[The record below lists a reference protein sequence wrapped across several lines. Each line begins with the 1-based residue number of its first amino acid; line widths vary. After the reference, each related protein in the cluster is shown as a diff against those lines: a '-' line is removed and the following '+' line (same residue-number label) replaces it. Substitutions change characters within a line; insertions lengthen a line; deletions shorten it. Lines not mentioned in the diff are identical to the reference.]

1 MNLRSL
7 LPALL
12 AALVLA
18 PLPASAQQPDTVI
31 MQLGEFLSMYES
43 SQEKDDPPQLAP
55 REFTVSSARYTG
67 EVILDDGEPASA
79 LFEATLRVEVLKDK
93 GWVQVPLLPG
103 TVAVRSARVGG
114 KEAPVTSDGSWL
126 YLVTDRK
133 GAFDVDLVF
142 ATTVFTAEGRSSL
155 SFQPTPAGAVEV
167 ELRVP
172 VEDALDFTVAGAKL
186 QSDRTERGVR
196 IVEAVLPGTSA
207 LSVSWQREIPET
219 VEQEEPRVYAEV
231 FSLVG
236 LGDGLLQSST
246 TIAYTIL
253 QAGVDEFTVA
263 IPAGTTLI
271 DAQGSGIRDWTLA
284 DDGTL
289 TVALNY
295 AAEGSYRLVLQ
306 LEQATGEGNLEVSA
320 PLPTPLA
327 VDRSKGWVGVE
338 ARGALEIEGGDTTGV
353 TPIDVRTLPGAI
365 LGVTSNPVLLA
376 YKYLGSA
383 ASLPLRV
390 TQHADVAVLV
400 TLLDRAEATT
410 MFTVDGRRL
419 TSISYQV
426 RNNRKQFLR
435 LAIPEGAELW
445 SASVAGKAV
454 QPARA
459 ADGRI
464 LIPLVRSQASG
475 GALASFEVGVVYVE
489 GGDAP
494 GKDGKGSFRAA
505 MPAADVPVTY
515 VAWTVYAPWQAKVKK
530 KSLDGSL
537 RNVAGLSRPFD
548 RGDIAAIQANAPSA
562 GYDVYQS
569 AQAQV
574 DGGGLGSGATPVA
587 VNVPLEGRPLY
598 FEKLLAL
605 GEELWIGFDYKGLK

>member
-1 MNLRSL
+1 MKLRDL

-12 AALVLA
+12 GALVLA
-18 PLPASAQQPDTVI
+18 PLPAAAEQPDTVI
-31 MQLGEFLSMYES
+31 MQLDEFLTMYEQS
-43 SQEKDDPPQLAP
+43 REQDDPVQVAP
-55 REFTVSSARYTG
+55 RDYTISSARYTG
-67 EVILDDGEPASA
+67 EVILDEGEPVSA
-79 LFEATLRVEVLKDK
+79 LFEATLGVEVLKAE

-114 KEAPVTSDGSWL
+114 KEASVTSDGSWL

-133 GAFDVDLVF
+133 GAFEVDLVF

-186 QSDRTERGVR
+186 QSDRVERGVR
-196 IVEAVLPGTSA
+196 VVEAVLPGTAS

-253 QAGVDEFTVA
+253 QAGVDELKVA
-263 IPAGTTLI
+263 VPAGATLI
-271 DAQGSGIRDWTLA
+271 DAQGTGIRDWTLA

-289 TVALNY
+289 AVALNY
-295 AAEGSYRLVLQ
+295 AAEGSYRLTLH
-306 LEQATGEGNLEVSA
+306 LEQATGEGDLEVSA
-320 PLPTPLA
+320 PLPVPLE

-338 ARGALEIEGGDTTGV
+338 ARGALEIEGGETSGV
-353 TPIDVRTLPGAI
+353 TPIDVRMLPGAI
-365 LGVTSNPVLLA
+365 LGITSNPVLLA
-376 YKYLGSA
+376 YKYLGSD
-383 ASLPLRV
+383 ASLPLKV
-390 TQHADVAVLV
+390 TQHEDVAVLV

-419 TSISYQV
+419 TSVSYRV

-435 LAIPEGAELW
+435 LALPEGAELW

-464 LIPLVRSQASG
+464 LIPLIRSQATG
-475 GALASFEVGVVYVE
+475 GALADFEVGIVYVE
-489 GGDAP
+489 SGEAP
-494 GKDGKGSFRAA
+494 GKDGKGSFRAE
-505 MPAADVPVTY
+505 MPTADVPITY
-515 VAWTVYAPWQAKVKK
+515 VAWTVYTPWQAKVKK
-530 KSLDGSL
+530 KSYDGSL
-537 RNVAGLSRPFD
+537 RQVSGLSRPFA
-548 RGDIAAIQANAPSA
+548 RGDLAAIQANAPA
-562 GYDVYQS
+562 YGGEIHQG

-574 DGGGLGSGATPVA
+574 AGGGMGSGATPVA
-587 VNVPLEGRPLY
+587 VNVPLEGRPVY

>member
-18 PLPASAQQPDTVI
+18 PLPASAEQPDTVI
-31 MQLGEFLSMYES
+31 MQLDEFLSMYES
-43 SQEKDDPPQLAP
+43 SQEKDDPPQVAP
-55 REFTVSSARYTG
+55 REYTVSSARYTG

-79 LFEATLRVEVLKDK
+79 LFKATLGVEVLKSK

-103 TVAVRSARVGG
+103 TVALRSARVGG
-114 KEAPVTSDGSWL
+114 KEAAVTSDGSWL

-196 IVEAVLPGTSA
+196 IVEAILPGTSSLA
-207 LSVSWQREIPET
+207 VSWQREIPET

-263 IPAGTTLI
+263 IPEGTTLI

-289 TVALNY
+289 TVTLNY

-306 LEQATGEGNLEVSA
+306 LEQATGEGNMEVSA
-320 PLPTPLA
+320 PLPIPLA

-338 ARGALEIEGGDTTGV
+338 ARGALEIEGGETAGV

-365 LGVTSNPVLLA
+365 LGITSNPVLLA
-376 YKYLGSA
+376 YKYLGSE

-390 TQHADVAVLV
+390 TQHEDVAVLV

-419 TSISYQV
+419 TSISYRV

-459 ADGRI
+459 VDGRI
-464 LIPLVRSQASG
+464 LIPLIRSQASG

-489 GGDAP
+489 SGDAP
-494 GKDGKGSFRAA
+494 SKDGKGSFRAT
-505 MPAADVPVTY
+505 MPTADVPVTY

-537 RNVAGLSRPFD
+537 RSVAGLSRPFD
-548 RGDIAAIQANAPSA
+548 RGDLAAIQANAPTS
-562 GYDVYQS
+562 GYDVYQG
-569 AQAQV
+569 AQAQM
-574 DGGGLGSGATPVA
+574 DGGGMGSGATPVA